1 MTTTQRISTSA
12 VLVLS
17 LAASAAPGAFAR
29 QYDQGAASAAS
40 PAPAAYSP
48 QDKSLLPPPA
58 ASASSLATAAKAST
72 PPRIVHVT
80 AASGGFD
87 WGDAGIGAAGGFA
100 LSMIG
105 LGGVLVVSG
114 RRPRRSDPAP
124 TS

>member
-48 QDKSLLPPPA
+48 QDKSLVQSQSA
-58 ASASSLATAAKAST
+58 ASQPAGAYSGQDKSLVATNSQSTAGATIAKVSSGKTTST
-72 PPRIVHVT
+72 
-80 AASGGFD
+80 G
-87 WGDAGIGAAGGFA
+87 
-100 LSMIG
+100 
-105 LGGVLVVSG
+105 
-114 RRPRRSDPAP
+114 
-124 TS
+124 